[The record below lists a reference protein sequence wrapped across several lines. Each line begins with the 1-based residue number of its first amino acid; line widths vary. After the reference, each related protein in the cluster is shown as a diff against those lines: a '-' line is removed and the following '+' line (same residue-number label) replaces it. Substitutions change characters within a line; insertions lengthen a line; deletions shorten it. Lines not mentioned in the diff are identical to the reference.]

1 MAVKVRP
8 SSCSRVG
15 EAVKPW
21 PWTRGLRGVPRR
33 RGRRAVAVEVR
44 PSICSRVGVAVDCK
58 AVEPWSSNRG
68 AMGVDGEVVAV
79 LVVVDLVD
87 VFPLTKCLNIG
98 VGIGVGAVVAQDGGV
113 SHSQRSSSPAV
124 SDVVSYS
131 SKLGRGG
138 CSRDE
143 AKA

>member
-44 PSICSRVGVAVDCK
+44 PSICSRVGVAVDCD

-68 AMGVDGEVVAV
+68 TMGVDGVVVAV
-79 LVVVDLVD
+79 LVVADLVD
-87 VFPLTKCLNIG
+87 VFPLTKCLNVG
-98 VGIGVGAVVAQDGGV
+98 VGIGVGADVAQDGGV
-113 SHSQRSSSPAV
+113 ALPAL
-124 SDVVSYS
+124 VVAVRV
-131 SKLGRGG
+131 GRGLALVEVG
-138 CSRDE
+138 QGWVL
-143 AKA
+143 A